1 MVLKRGIDIM
11 ITDRNY
17 TVIDIETT
25 GLSPLEDE
33 IIELSAL
40 KVRDNKVVKEFS
52 SLINPNKE
60 ISDFISSLTGITQ
73 SMVQNAPDIKTVLPL
88 FIDFIGDDTVLG
100 HNVSFDLGFIRT
112 KYKRCFGLD
121 FHNQQ
126 TDTMKIAKKAIKLR
140 NYKLTT
146 IAQYY
151 HIDTRNNHRGLK
163 DCYITFEVYKLLT
176 TGTAKVDTGSGH
188 VRII

>member
-88 FIDFIGDDTVLG
+88 FIDFIG
-100 HNVSFDLGFIRT
+100 NNIFIRKT
-112 KYKRCFGLD
+112 KRKCSKEIPECKRLICFRTN
-121 FHNQQ
+121 F
-126 TDTMKIAKKAIKLR
+126 
-140 NYKLTT
+140 T
-146 IAQYY
+146 IY
-151 HIDTRNNHRGLK
+151 
-163 DCYITFEVYKLLT
+163 CF
-176 TGTAKVDTGSGH
+176 
-188 VRII
+188 